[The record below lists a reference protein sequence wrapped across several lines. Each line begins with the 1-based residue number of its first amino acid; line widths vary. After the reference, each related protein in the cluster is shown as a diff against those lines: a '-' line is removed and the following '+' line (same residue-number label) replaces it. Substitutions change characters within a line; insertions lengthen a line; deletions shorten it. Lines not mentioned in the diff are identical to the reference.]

1 MEFSH
6 NHVETQVV
14 EETQRLEE
22 EMESPPV
29 LPVED
34 IKVDAAVEMALP
46 MAICSSKIRA
56 ETFVHRSRSNVS
68 LCEST

>member
-1 MEFSH
+1 
-6 NHVETQVV
+6 
-14 EETQRLEE
+14 
-22 EMESPPV
+22 V